1 MATEYHH
8 GARPDEVNGSP
19 LSVTTIS
26 TAVIG
31 MVCTAMDADA
41 ATFPL
46 DTPVLI
52 TDAKAA
58 IAKAG
63 IKGTLSSSLNAISGL
78 VRCPVVVVRVTE
90 GVDDAATTANVI
102 GTVNANGKYTGMQAL
117 LTAESSL
124 KVRPRIL
131 GVPGL
136 DTQAVT
142 TAMVTVAKKL
152 RGFVYAMCD
161 DCLTISD
168 CLAYREDFGARELML
183 IWPDF
188 SYFDTTAAATAK
200 AQTVAIA
207 LGLRAQL
214 DQQVGWHKTL
224 SNVPVDNVTG
234 ITKDVFFQFLG
245 DGGSD
250 ADLLNAQGI
259 TTLINR
265 NGFRF
270 WGSRT
275 CDEAQFTFESYTRT
289 AQVIT
294 ESMGESLFEYA
305 DKPASAGLIRD
316 VVDGFNRKLRQFKR
330 DGYLIG
336 GKAWFDPSLN
346 TPDEMKNGKFQIS
359 YDYTPVPPF
368 EQITLQQTF
377 TDTYFADLA
386 TAVATTNNA

>member
-1 MATEYHH
+1 MPTEYHH
-8 GARPDEVNGSP
+8 GAKVDETSNSP

-26 TAVIG
+26 TAIIG
-31 MVCTAMDADA
+31 MVCTAEDADV

-63 IKGTLSSSLNAISGL
+63 TNGTLAPSLAAISDQ
-78 VRCPVVVVRVTE
+78 VRCPVVVVRVAA
-90 GVDDAATTANVI
+90 GVDEAATSANVI
-102 GTVNANGKYTGMQAL
+102 GTVNAAGKYTGVQAL
-117 LTAESSL
+117 LTAEAKL

-131 GVPGL
+131 GAPGL
-136 DTQAVT
+136 DSQAVT
-142 TAMVTVAKKL
+142 TALVMVAKKL
-152 RGFVYAMCD
+152 RSFVYASCD
-161 DCLTISD
+161 DCATISD
-168 CLAYREDFGARELML
+168 CLAYREDFSARELML

-188 SYFDTTAAATAK
+188 TRFDTATSSTATAM
-200 AQTVAIA
+200 TVAIA

-224 SNVPVDNVTG
+224 SNVPVNNVTG
-234 ITKDVFFQFLG
+234 ISKDVFFQFLG

-250 ADLLNAQGI
+250 ADLLNAAGV

-275 CDEAQFTFESYTRT
+275 CDDGQFIFESYART
-289 AQVIT
+289 AQVLA
-294 ESMGESLFEYA
+294 ESIGESVFEFA
-305 DKPASAGLIRD
+305 DKPASASLIRD
-316 VVDGFNRKLRQFKR
+316 IIDGVNRKLRQFVR
-330 DGYLIG
+330 DGMLIG
-336 GKAWFDPSLN
+336 GKAWFDPSVN
-346 TPDEMKNGKFQIS
+346 TVDEMKNGKFRIS

-368 EQITLQQTF
+368 EQIGLAQTF